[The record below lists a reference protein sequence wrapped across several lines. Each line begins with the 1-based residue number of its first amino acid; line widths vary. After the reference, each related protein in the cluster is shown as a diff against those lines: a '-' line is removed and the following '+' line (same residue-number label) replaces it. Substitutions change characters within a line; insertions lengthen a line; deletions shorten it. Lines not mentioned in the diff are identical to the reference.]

1 MLVWV
6 LHFRV
11 TFAFRHNT
19 FIWLALKITFC
30 KGFDKISKSFIFF
43 CCVYIF
49 LELLKTFSGNYGFF
63 IILPAYFHILCL
75 FLTPLPTDWLVAVI
89 IAPCLPQTELNTW
102 PLCRRVWHLERIC
115 AHGSDERFYVSVRV
129 TQNLVLNAAFVA
141 F

>member
-6 LHFRV
+6 LHFQV
-11 TFAFRHNT
+11 TLAFRHNT
-19 FIWLALKITFC
+19 VIWLALKITFC

-43 CCVYIF
+43 CYVYIF
-49 LELLKTFSGNYGFF
+49 LEFLKTFFWKLWIFY
-63 IILPAYFHILCL
+63 YFTRTFSYFVP

-115 AHGSDERFYVSVRV
+115 AHGSDERFYVWVRV